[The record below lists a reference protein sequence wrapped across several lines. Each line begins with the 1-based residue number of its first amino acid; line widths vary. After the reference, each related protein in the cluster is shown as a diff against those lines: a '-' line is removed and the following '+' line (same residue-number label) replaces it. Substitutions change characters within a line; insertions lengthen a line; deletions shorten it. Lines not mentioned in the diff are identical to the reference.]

1 MTVLVDTSIWVDYF
15 RGRPD
20 AGPLDLLLDRGEVAV
35 CGPVVAELLA
45 GTATE
50 QAEVLWLALGSL
62 PSAPIDD
69 AGWRAAGE
77 AAHELRVR
85 GASVPLLDVVIAI
98 AAIRFGAELWSRDQ
112 NFERVREVVANL
124 SLHEPRA

>member
-15 RGRPD
+15 RGRPG
-20 AGPLDLLLDRGEVAV
+20 ARPLDTLLDRGEVAV

-45 GTATE
+45 GTAAE

-62 PSAPIDD
+62 PSAPVDD

-77 AAHELRVR
+77 AASELRRR
-85 GASVPLLDVVIAI
+85 GRSVPLLALAIAI
-98 AAIRFGAELWSRDQ
+98 AAVRFGAELWSRDSDFQ
-112 NFERVREVVANL
+112 RVREVVTAL
-124 SLHEPRA
+124 RLHEPTA